1 MLNAPA
7 AVSVSGPHLRD
18 SSYEVVVIIQAGPLP
33 RGFWQRRDG
42 VVCISRE
49 GSKEG
54 EARQMAGAGKTKR
67 GAALRGDKT

>member
-7 AVSVSGPHLRD
+7 GVSVSGPHLRE
-18 SSYEVVVIIQAGPLP
+18 SSNEVVRIIQAGPLT

-54 EARQMAGAGKTKR
+54 EAR
-67 GAALRGDKT
+67 